1 MVERAQTDSTPPP
14 GWQTGISLDV
24 LKVVAADLKAVA
36 HPMRLKMLEVL
47 EAGEVTVSHLQTAL
61 GIGQSITSQHLQI
74 LRRYEIVVDRREGNQ
89 VFYSLKNLHM
99 LELLDCI
106 RRNRI

>member
-1 MVERAQTDSTPPP
+1 MAERVKAHIEP
-14 GWQTGISLDV
+14 GGWRIGLSREV
-24 LKVVAADLKAVA
+24 LQVVAADLKAVA
-36 HPMRLKMLEVL
+36 HPMRLKMIEVL
-47 EAGEVTVSHLQTAL
+47 EAGERTVSRIQTTL

-74 LRRYEIVVDRREGNQ
+74 LRRYGIVAGRREGNR

-106 RRNRI
+106 RRNR